1 MRSRNFKINDITIKD
16 LVPEGTIVDSGDYVG
31 ALDKSALSTQ
41 LKALADEVEKAQ
53 QQLLKAQ
60 LDTTLSMS
68 ELRVNLQNLA
78 YEKTERE
85 IVLEQSKFEPP
96 ATIRQAEL
104 NLEKTERSL
113 RQAQENYRLKS
124 LQARTSV
131 REAQL
136 NLDKVLRQQAELN
149 GILERFT
156 IYAPQHGMVIYSKEW
171 SGKKRK
177 VGSTI
182 SPWDATVATLPDLS
196 VMVSKTY
203 VNEID
208 VSKVK
213 VGQTVVVGV
222 DAFPDRHYQGVV
234 SEIANVG
241 EQIQG
246 SDAKVFEVMIRV
258 QEQDSI
264 LRPSMTT
271 SNAILVLRRDSTLF
285 CPLECLYTNDSLSY
299 VCLASGVRQEVKTGA
314 SNDQDI
320 EILEGVKL
328 GDKLYLS
335 APAGVESFSWSLLPK
350 HP

>member
-1 MRSRNFKINDITIKD
+1 MRVVLPLGGVLVLAILLYTLFRSETSEALYAEVKGGVFEVQIVVQGELETLNSVEINGPTEQMRSRNFKINDITIKD

-149 GILERFT
+149 GISSAL
-156 IYAPQHGMVIYSKEW
+156 QSM
-171 SGKKRK
+171 
-177 VGSTI
+177 
-182 SPWDATVATLPDLS
+182 
-196 VMVSKTY
+196 
-203 VNEID
+203 
-208 VSKVK
+208 
-213 VGQTVVVGV
+213 
-222 DAFPDRHYQGVV
+222 
-234 SEIANVG
+234 
-241 EQIQG
+241 
-246 SDAKVFEVMIRV
+246 
-258 QEQDSI
+258 
-264 LRPSMTT
+264 LRNM
-271 SNAILVLRRDSTLF
+271 
-285 CPLECLYTNDSLSY
+285 
-299 VCLASGVRQEVKTGA
+299 G
-314 SNDQDI
+314 
-320 EILEGVKL
+320 
-328 GDKLYLS
+328 
-335 APAGVESFSWSLLPK
+335 W
-350 HP
+350 